1 MREVYQDEEEA
12 NVVDDTLE
20 AMVREGARRM
30 LAAALEEEVS
40 GFLGRDRYERGEEF
54 RGYRNGY
61 HRSRELTVGVS
72 AVEVKAP
79 RVSDVPAEVAGGGFE
94 SKIVRRYER
103 TSRQTQDLF
112 RKLYLEGLSTGDFEP
127 VFREL
132 VGETAA
138 LSPNAV
144 RLKSKWESEYRAW
157 CSRKQVRLH
166 LGGRSV
172 PGGRSGQGEDCA
184 AMRGGARE
192 DGVKELLGMERYRE
206 STVLRSLRD
215 RLSAPRWEMA
225 APMRCFRRPV
235 IRGA

>member
-1 MREVYQDEEEA
+1 MREVYQNEEEA

-79 RVSDVPAEVAGGGFE
+79 RVRDVPAEVAGGGFE

-112 RKLYLEGLSTGDFEP
+112 RKWYLEGLSTGDFEP

-132 VGETAA
+132 VRCAEELEGSGSECAA
-138 LSPNAV
+138 IG
-144 RLKSKWESEYRAW
+144 
-157 CSRKQVRLH
+157 
-166 LGGRSV
+166 GGRRCAGVVGCAGCGVS
-172 PGGRSGQGEDCA
+172 DCGSSEVLEPPCA
-184 AMRGGARE
+184 ERAEQVAEGA
-192 DGVKELLGMERYRE
+192 EL
-206 STVLRSLRD
+206 
-215 RLSAPRWEMA
+215 
-225 APMRCFRRPV
+225 
-235 IRGA
+235 